1 MKRWR
6 NLFCLT
12 TAIVLIFAC
21 VLSTRVA
28 AYTQEDLNEVNSK
41 IKDLRDQIK
50 EYEDE
55 ASALAAKAD
64 TIATKIASLQNQQA
78 TLKTQIDLKQAEHDQ
93 LVMEIEKV
101 QQRIDDNSETIG
113 YIIAQYYYNDSVSTI
128 ERIASSESFSSFVDE
143 EVRLGS
149 ISDTLSEII
158 EENKNLKEELTVKKK
173 NAELIIQ
180 DLSAQKAQLAAN
192 ELEQAQLLAET
203 RNSEAEYNKL
213 KASANSEKSALEA
226 QQSAILAD
234 LARQYGVSG
243 ITAGDPNK
251 GGYPYSSVCPKQK
264 DAYSDRW
271 GMYICECVSYT
282 AWKVYQTYGYMPY
295 WGGRGNAN
303 QWLRNARAA
312 GYTVTNVPKP
322 GAVGISLNGPYGHA
336 VWVEYVSGDQVHVSQ
351 YNWTRGEYS
360 EMTVH
365 KGMFQYIYF
374 GG

>member
-6 NLFCLT
+6 NLFCLII
-12 TAIVLIFAC
+12 AITIVFSCI
-21 VLSTRVA
+21 LSTRVA
-28 AYTQEDLNEVNSK
+28 AYTQDDLNEVNAK
-41 IKDLRDQIK
+41 IRDLRDQIK
-50 EYEDE
+50 GYEDE
-55 ASALAAKAD
+55 ASALARRAD
-64 TIATKIASLQNQQA
+64 SIANKIAALQNQQA
-78 TLKTQIDLKQAEHDQ
+78 NLKAQIDLKQAEHDQ
-93 LVMEIEKV
+93 LVIEIETV
-101 QQRIDDNSETIG
+101 QQRINDNSETIG

-149 ISDTLSEII
+149 ISDTLSDII

-173 NAELIIQ
+173 NAELIIK

-203 RNSEAEYNKL
+203 RSSEAEYNKL
-213 KASANSEKSALEA
+213 KAAANSEKSALEA

-243 ITAGDPNK
+243 LTAGDPNK
-251 GGYPYSSVCPKQK
+251 GGYPYSGVCPQQK

-303 QWLRNARAA
+303 QWLNNARRA
-312 GYTVTNVPKP
+312 GYTVSSTPKP
-322 GAVGISLNGPYGHA
+322 GTVGISLNGPYGHA

>member
-6 NLFCLT
+6 NLFCLI
-12 TAIVLIFAC
+12 TAIAVVFAS
-21 VLSTRVA
+21 VSSSRVA
-28 AYTQEDLNEVNSK
+28 AYTQDDLNEVNAK
-41 IKDLRDQIK
+41 IKDLNNQIK
-50 EYEDE
+50 GYEEE
-55 ASALAAKAD
+55 ASALARKAD
-64 TIATKIASLQNQQA
+64 SIANKIATLQNQQA
-78 TLKTQIDLKQAEHDQ
+78 KLKVQIDLKQAEHDQ

-101 QQRIDDNSETIG
+101 QQRINDNSETIG

-128 ERIASSESFSSFVDE
+128 ERIASSDSFSSFVDE
-143 EVRLGS
+143 EVRLS
-149 ISDTLSEII
+149 SFSDTLSEIV
-158 EENKNLKEELTVKKK
+158 EENKNLKEELNIKKQ
-173 NAELIIQ
+173 NAELIIK

-203 RNSEAEYNKL
+203 RNSEAEYRKL
-213 KASANSEKSALEA
+213 KSAANSEKSALEA

-243 ITAGDPNK
+243 VTAGDPNK
-251 GGYPYSSVCPKQK
+251 GGYPYSGVCPKQK
-264 DAYSDRW
+264 DAYADRW

-295 WGGRGNAN
+295 WGGRGNAK
-303 QWLRNARAA
+303 QWPANARAA

-322 GAVGISLNGPYGHA
+322 GAVGISMSGPYGHA
-336 VWVEYVSGDQVHVSQ
+336 VWVEYVSGNNVHVSQ

-360 EMTVH
+360 EMTVN

>member
-6 NLFCLT
+6 NLFCLIV
-12 TAIVLIFAC
+12 AIIIVFAC
-21 VLSTRVA
+21 VTTTRVA

-149 ISDTLSEII
+149 ISDTLSDII

-243 ITAGDPNK
+243 LTAGDPNK

-264 DAYSDRW
+264 DAYADRW

-312 GYTVTNVPKP
+312 GYTVSSVPKP
-322 GAVGISLNGPYGHA
+322 GTVGISLNGPYGHA

>member
-78 TLKTQIDLKQAEHDQ
+78 TLKAQIDLKQAEHDQ

-101 QQRIDDNSETIG
+101 QQRINDNSETIG

-203 RNSEAEYNKL
+203 RSSEAEYNKL
-213 KASANSEKSALEA
+213 KASANSEKAALEA

-251 GGYPYSSVCPKQK
+251 GGYPYSSVCPRQK